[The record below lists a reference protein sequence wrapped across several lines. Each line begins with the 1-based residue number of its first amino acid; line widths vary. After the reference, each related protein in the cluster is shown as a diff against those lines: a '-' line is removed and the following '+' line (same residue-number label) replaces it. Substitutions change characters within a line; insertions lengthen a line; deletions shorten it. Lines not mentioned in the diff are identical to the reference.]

1 MSLLYKS
8 SDSRKSVINKVSLE
22 TFYDHLKNLNNT
34 NADEDELPFDIQNSD
49 ANVNFELNR
58 SFTEDDISRAV
69 KSLKNIK
76 VVVMT

>member
-8 SDSRKSVINKVSLE
+8 SDSRKCVINKVSLE
-22 TFYDHLKNLNNT
+22 TLYDHFKNLNNT
-34 NADEDELPFDIQNSD
+34 NADEDDLPFDIQNSD